1 MYLKNIPLLLMLSF
15 FLGACSTNPASK
27 QSLSDPTYRYERVV
41 KDDVSSPLDIWDPLE
56 SVNRASYRFN
66 ARFDKY
72 VYLPALTGYQ
82 YVTPDFIESGISNV
96 FNNLDDIRTVVNQ
109 VLQVKVTEALQTSAR
124 FITNTTVG
132 ILGLF
137 DVASYFDLPKY
148 DEDFGQTLG
157 FYGVSPGPYLV
168 IPIMGPS
175 NLRDGVG
182 DISDSLTVS
191 PLLLDDHP
199 DRKHVVYPLRFLD
212 ERAKTSF
219 RYYQTGSPFEYE
231 LVRLLY
237 STKRNI
243 EVLK

>member
-1 MYLKNIPLLLMLSF
+1 MYLKNLLLLLSLSL
-15 FLGACSTNPASK
+15 LGACSSTSTSK
-27 QSLSDPTYRYERVV
+27 QPLSDPTFRYDRVV
-41 KDDVSSPLDIWDPLE
+41 KDDVSSPLEIWDPLE
-56 SVNRASYRFN
+56 SVNRANYRFN

-82 YVTPDFIESGISNV
+82 YVTPDFIETGVSNV

-109 VLQVKVTEALQTSAR
+109 VLQVKVSEALQTSAR
-124 FITNTTVG
+124 FITNSTLG
-132 ILGLF
+132 LLGLF
-137 DVASYFDLPKY
+137 DVASYFDIPKY

-182 DISDSLTVS
+182 DITDSLIVS
-191 PLLLDDHP
+191 PIVLDDHP
-199 DRKHVVYPLRFLD
+199 DRKQVVYPLRFLD